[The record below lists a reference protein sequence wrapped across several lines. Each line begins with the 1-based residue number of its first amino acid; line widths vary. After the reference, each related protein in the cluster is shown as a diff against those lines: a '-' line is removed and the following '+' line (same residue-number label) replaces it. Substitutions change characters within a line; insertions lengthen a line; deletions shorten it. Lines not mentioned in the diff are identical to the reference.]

1 MTSKQPQWLDNAIF
15 YEIYPQ
21 SFKDTN
27 ADGIG
32 DFQGIIEKLDYIRE
46 LGCNALW
53 INPCFLSPFGD
64 AGYDVADYYS
74 VAPRYGTNEDLRRL
88 FDEAH
93 KREMHVLLDL
103 VPGHTSVEHPWF
115 KESMKPE
122 KNDYTDRYVW
132 TDSVWEEPQGMGC
145 IRGISAR
152 DGSCAVNFFSSQ
164 PALNYGFLNPS
175 LPWQQPMDAPG
186 PRATL
191 EELKNIMRF
200 WLSMGC
206 DGFRVDMAGSLVKN
220 DPEGLGTIR
229 LWQEVRAFLN
239 EEFPAAAMV
248 SEWGEP
254 DKSLQGGFHMDFL
267 LHFGPSHYNDL
278 FRCEEPFFSDRG
290 KGDVSAFVKKYIE
303 NYEKSERKGLIC
315 IPSGNHDMDRLSR
328 SIHGDNLKI
337 AFAFLRSMP
346 GAPFIFY
353 GDEIGLRYI
362 ENHVSVEG
370 GYNRTGSRSPMQWDH
385 TVNAGFSTAPAEKL
399 YIRQDPS
406 KDRPTV
412 ADQMADV
419 NSLYHEIKRLIALRQ
434 AHSALQSKGEI
445 EFIYAEKNA
454 YPLAYIRTSSEE
466 KIMVIINPAAREVSF
481 DSAYTIKEIIYQYG
495 SQASNVDG
503 KIVVPAQ
510 SVTFAYI

>member
-1 MTSKQPQWLDNAIF
+1 MTSKQPQWLDDAIF

-122 KNDYTDRYVW
+122 KNEYTDRYVW
-132 TDSVWEEPQGMGC
+132 TNSVWEEPQGMGC

-164 PALNYGFLNPS
+164 PALNYGFMNPS

-191 EELKNIMRF
+191 EELKNIKATVKPDEINAYILKEIKHGVTVISAHGAYTGEDKTVLMTVCRRSEAIRLRKRVYEIDPSAF
-200 WLSMGC
+200 MVITKTSEIMGK
-206 DGFRVDMAGSLVKN
+206 GFR
-220 DPEGLGTIR
+220 
-229 LWQEVRAFLN
+229 
-239 EEFPAAAMV
+239 
-248 SEWGEP
+248 
-254 DKSLQGGFHMDFL
+254 
-267 LHFGPSHYNDL
+267 
-278 FRCEEPFFSDRG
+278 
-290 KGDVSAFVKKYIE
+290 
-303 NYEKSERKGLIC
+303 
-315 IPSGNHDMDRLSR
+315 
-328 SIHGDNLKI
+328 DNT
-337 AFAFLRSMP
+337 
-346 GAPFIFY
+346 
-353 GDEIGLRYI
+353 
-362 ENHVSVEG
+362 N
-370 GYNRTGSRSPMQWDH
+370 
-385 TVNAGFSTAPAEKL
+385 
-399 YIRQDPS
+399 
-406 KDRPTV
+406 
-412 ADQMADV
+412 
-419 NSLYHEIKRLIALRQ
+419 
-434 AHSALQSKGEI
+434 
-445 EFIYAEKNA
+445 
-454 YPLAYIRTSSEE
+454 
-466 KIMVIINPAAREVSF
+466 
-481 DSAYTIKEIIYQYG
+481 
-495 SQASNVDG
+495 
-503 KIVVPAQ
+503 
-510 SVTFAYI
+510 